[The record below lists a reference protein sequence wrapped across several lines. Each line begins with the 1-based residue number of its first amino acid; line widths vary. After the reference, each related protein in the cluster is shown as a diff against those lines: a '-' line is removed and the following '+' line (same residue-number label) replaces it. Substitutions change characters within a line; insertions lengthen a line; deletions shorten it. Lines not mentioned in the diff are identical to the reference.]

1 MKIKQYITTILMAKM
16 TLNLG
21 SYIEGTYGLLSI
33 NISKVLFR
41 DMAILLAASVEVMV
55 LFILVVSYLNYDFL
69 IFIIIIRKKQYENS
83 LNYTHSFNFLRNSY
97 KSHLLNL

>member
-16 TLNLG
+16 ILNLG

-55 LFILVVSYLNYDFL
+55 LLFV
-69 IFIIIIRKKQYENS
+69 
-83 LNYTHSFNFLRNSY
+83 
-97 KSHLLNL
+97 